1 MNKDLEINTPVK
13 LSLDTE
19 WNTSDVMNT
28 LNTVGKVIAQEGGW
42 TEVGWGNTDEGLT
55 NSYKAYDTD
64 LNAVDDTEALQT
76 LISFAKEDIE
86 AGRVM
91 PSEDF
96 KDKLAE
102 RKAKLLEEK

>member
-1 MNKDLEINTPVK
+1 MNKDLEIGTPVK

-19 WNTSDVMNT
+19 WNTSDVMNP

-42 TEVGWGNTDEGLT
+42 TEVGWSNTDEGLT

-76 LISFAKEDIE
+76 LISFAKEDKE
-86 AGRVM
+86 AGRVI
-91 PSEDF
+91 PSKDF
-96 KDKLAE
+96 KDKLTE
-102 RKAKLLEEK
+102 RKAKLLEEE